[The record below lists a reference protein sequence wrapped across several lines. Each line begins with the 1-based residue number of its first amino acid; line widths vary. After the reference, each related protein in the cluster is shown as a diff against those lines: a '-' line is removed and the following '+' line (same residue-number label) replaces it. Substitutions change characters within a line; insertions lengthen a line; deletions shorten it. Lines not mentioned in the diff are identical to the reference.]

1 MKSYNNFVLMFLRI
15 LVDLRKIWIY
25 SFIVR
30 NKGWIKYENI
40 NKYNIMQAIYNCLEK
55 KTLVI
60 VMFYMNVSQDVLFV
74 LAINYYKI
82 KKKFTSTNI
91 ITKL

>member
-55 KTLVI
+55 
-60 VMFYMNVSQDVLFV
+60 
-74 LAINYYKI
+74 
-82 KKKFTSTNI
+82 
-91 ITKL
+91 